1 MDAFA
6 LREEYVSFLLFSYSA
21 LFCRQDIP
29 NNPITIS
36 VQEDTFAN
44 LISLQPMVQSGNSD
58 DFEICWEKLQG
69 ALRDIHNRNA
79 GKLSFEQLYRYSYK
93 IVLKKAG
100 LQLYERVKQFEEDW
114 FAEQVRPPIWAL
126 ITRNLISI
134 TLDDVPGTSVV
145 ERRSMG
151 EKFLKGIRT
160 SWESHNMSMNMIA
173 DILMYLDRGYA
184 QESHAPPIFAATI
197 GLYRD
202 HILRSNLHEMGSACL
217 VFDILNATILD
228 QINMEREGDVIDK
241 ALLRSCISMLESLS
255 ETDEEI
261 EHERLY
267 LTTFEPV
274 YILNSHAFYR
284 AECAKLMREGDA
296 SAWLRHTQ
304 RRLAEEADRCQTII
318 SPPTHGKIANVVE
331 QELIV
336 KHLDDFLNLEG
347 SGIRAMI
354 DNDRLDDL
362 RILYQL
368 VSRVDLRNVALR
380 NALSVR
386 IIELG
391 TEIEKTLLSTDFSV
405 AQQADDAEAADGAE
419 KAKAKPLN
427 AAAQQTAAAIKW
439 VNDVLVLKDKFDRI
453 WSECFEEDLILQT
466 ALTKSFSD
474 FINQF
479 NRGSEYVSLF
489 IDDNLKRGIKGK
501 TEAEVDIVLDKAITL
516 IRYLNEKDKFEQYY
530 QKHLAR
536 RLLHGKSESQEVESE
551 MISRMKREL
560 GNNFTQKFEGMFRDM
575 HTSRTTTEEYRD
587 HVRGLGEVDVTQIE
601 LNISVLAGNN
611 WPKELMGRQSGIADD
626 PKVNTVYPREIQR
639 LQASFFEFYTKNR
652 NGRVLTW
659 VGTAG
664 TADVKCIFPKI
675 PGKSSGPL
683 SKERRYELNVTT
695 HGMIV
700 LTLFNDLPED
710 AWLSFEEIQ
719 AQTNISQ
726 ADLINVLTSLS
737 VIKTCKVLLK
747 ESRTKAAAK
756 PGDRFTFHR
765 EFFSKAI
772 KIKVPAVNAAN
783 KVETDEERKDTDQK
797 TLETRKYIIDAAIVR
812 IMKQRKELGH
822 SPLISEVIQ
831 VLSHRFKP
839 EVSLIKNR
847 VENLLSR
854 EYLERAETPDGNP
867 GYRYLA

>member
-1 MDAFA
+1 
-6 LREEYVSFLLFSYSA
+6 
-21 LFCRQDIP
+21 
-29 NNPITIS
+29 
-36 VQEDTFAN
+36 
-44 LISLQPMVQSGNSD
+44 MVQSGNSD
-58 DFEICWEKLQG
+58 DFENCWEKLQG

-114 FAEQVRPPIWAL
+114 FAEEVRPPIWAL
-126 ITRNLISI
+126 ISKNLISI
-134 TLDDVPGTSVV
+134 TLDDVRGSSIV

-184 QESHAPPIFAATI
+184 QESQAPSIFAATI

-202 HILRSNLHEMGSACL
+202 HILRSDLHEMGSPCL

-241 ALLRSCISMLESLS
+241 ALLRSCISMLEGLS
-255 ETDEEI
+255 ETDEEN

-267 LTTFEPV
+267 LTVFEPA
-274 YILNSHAFYR
+274 YIRSSHTFYK
-284 AECAKLMREGDA
+284 AECERLMREGDA
-296 SAWLRHTQ
+296 SAWLQHTR
-304 RRLAEEADRCQTII
+304 RRLDEEADRCHTII
-318 SPPTHGKIANVVE
+318 SPSTHGKIANVVE

-347 SGIRAMI
+347 SGIRSMM
-354 DNDRLDDL
+354 DNDRLKDL
-362 RILYQL
+362 SILYEL
-368 VSRVDLRNVALR
+368 VSRVDPQKAALR
-380 NALSVR
+380 KALSAR

-391 TEIEKTLLSTDFSV
+391 TEIEKTLLSTDFSI
-405 AQQADDAEAADGAE
+405 AQQAEAVEATGGAE

-439 VNDVLVLKDKFDRI
+439 VDDVLALKDKFDRI
-453 WSECFEEDLILQT
+453 WSKCFDEDLILQT

-474 FINQF
+474 FINHF
-479 NRGSEYVSLF
+479 NRASEYVSLF

-575 HTSRTTTEEYRD
+575 HTSRTTTEEYRN
-587 HVRGLGEVDVTQIE
+587 HVRGLGEVDANQIE

-611 WPKELMGRQSGIADD
+611 WPKELMGRQSAIAD
-626 PKVNTVYPREIQR
+626 KVNTVYPREIQR

-664 TADVKCIFPKI
+664 TADIKCVFPKI
-675 PGKSSGPL
+675 PGKTTGPL

-695 HGMIV
+695 YGMIV
-700 LTLFNDLPED
+700 LMLFNDLPEGE
-710 AWLSFEEIQ
+710 WLSFEEIQ
-719 AQTNISQ
+719 AQTNTPQS
-726 ADLINVLTSLS
+726 DLINILTSLS
-737 VIKTCKVLLK
+737 VLKTCKVLVK
-747 ESRTKAAAK
+747 EPQTKAAAK
-756 PGDRFTFHR
+756 PGDRFTFNR
-765 EFFSKAI
+765 EFVSKAI

-797 TLETRKYIIDAAIVR
+797 NLETRKYIIDAAIVR

-847 VENLLSR
+847 VENLLAR
-854 EYLERAETPDGNP
+854 EYLERTETADGNP